1 MKTRKMKDSGVEW
14 LGSVPEGWPVERLQW
29 HLEEVAVKNDPVKTT
44 NVLSLTIDRGVI
56 PYSEKGNVG
65 NKSKEDVSQYKIAYP
80 ETIVANSMNILIG
93 AVGLSKYEGCVSPVY
108 YVFRARHNACI
119 EFFNYLFQMPAF
131 QKELRRFANGIL
143 EIRLRVSADDILKRR
158 LAIPTIPE
166 QRAIAA
172 YLDKRCAKIDAM
184 VADAKKLIE
193 EYKAWKASIIFEA
206 VTGKVGVDGRCRCR
220 KMRDSGVDWIG
231 QVPEGWVFYPI
242 KRFFSF
248 FKGLNITK
256 ADLTESG
263 IPVVSYGQIHA
274 KNNTG
279 THLQDELLRHV
290 PQHYMESCPESRLKE
305 NDFVFA
311 DTSEDLEGLGNC
323 AFVDRSDAVMA
334 GYHTIVLRPVKNA
347 HFKYLAYLFRADCWR
362 RQMREIAFG
371 IKVYSLSQRMLRQC
385 SLVLPPLPEQRAI
398 AAYLDRKCAAIDRV
412 VAVKEGLI
420 GDLEAYKKSLIF
432 ECVTGKREVA

>member
-193 EYKAWKASIIFEA
+193 EYKQWKASVIFEA
-206 VTGKVGVDGRCRCR
+206 VTGKVDVKSGKLRA
-220 KMRDSGVDWIG
+220 KSELRDSGLIWVGLVPKNWQVLPNKYVMTKTKSICEKWEGQPVLSLSMKGVFARDLANPTGKMPTTFDGYQFVEAGNALMCLFDYDVTPRCIGRSFINGVTSPAYSCFRIHDNAILDWVYYYYLMVDNGKEI
-231 QVPEGWVFYPI
+231 
-242 KRFFSF
+242 
-248 FKGLNITK
+248 L
-256 ADLTESG
+256 
-263 IPVVSYGQIHA
+263 
-274 KNNTG
+274 
-279 THLQDELLRHV
+279 HLARNLRHAFN
-290 PQHYMESCPESRLKE
+290 EE
-305 NDFVFA
+305 DFGA
-311 DTSEDLEGLGNC
+311 
-323 AFVDRSDAVMA
+323 
-334 GYHTIVLRPVKNA
+334 
-347 HFKYLAYLFRADCWR
+347 
-362 RQMREIAFG
+362 
-371 IKVYSLSQRMLRQC
+371 IKMP
-385 SLVLPPLPEQRAI
+385 LPPLSEQRAI

-412 VAVKEGLI
+412 VAEKEGLI
-420 GDLEAYKKSLIF
+420 ADLEQYKKSLIF

>member
-172 YLDKRCAKIDAM
+172 YLD
-184 VADAKKLIE
+184 
-193 EYKAWKASIIFEA
+193 
-206 VTGKVGVDGRCRCR
+206 
-220 KMRDSGVDWIG
+220 
-231 QVPEGWVFYPI
+231 
-242 KRFFSF
+242 
-248 FKGLNITK
+248 
-256 ADLTESG
+256 
-263 IPVVSYGQIHA
+263 
-274 KNNTG
+274 
-279 THLQDELLRHV
+279 
-290 PQHYMESCPESRLKE
+290 
-305 NDFVFA
+305 
-311 DTSEDLEGLGNC
+311 
-323 AFVDRSDAVMA
+323 
-334 GYHTIVLRPVKNA
+334 
-347 HFKYLAYLFRADCWR
+347 
-362 RQMREIAFG
+362 
-371 IKVYSLSQRMLRQC
+371 
-385 SLVLPPLPEQRAI
+385 
-398 AAYLDRKCAAIDRV
+398 RKCAAIDRV
-412 VAVKEGLI
+412 VAEKEGLI
-420 GDLEAYKKSLIF
+420 ADLERYKKSLIF

>member
-193 EYKAWKASIIFEA
+193 EYKQWKASVIFEA

-220 KMRDSGVDWIG
+220 KMHDSGVDWIG

-412 VAVKEGLI
+412 VAEKEGLI
-420 GDLEAYKKSLIF
+420 ADLERYKKSLIF